1 MDSLFVL
8 DDSLDRGSQLVDG
21 SVVEQDSA
29 IDSNDVILNIWVEIP
44 KIENLKTT
52 TLARDLK
59 QDLKTQVV
67 NMTAN
72 FMNEIFELHSE
83 IVGLKM
89 QICERSNDDTMILYY
104 DNLWW

>member
-8 DDSLDRGSQLVDG
+8 DDLLDRGSQLVDG

-72 FMNEIFELHSE
+72 FMNEIFELRSE

-89 QICERSNDDTMILYY
+89 QICDRSNDDTMILYY

>member
-1 MDSLFVL
+1 M
-8 DDSLDRGSQLVDG
+8 
-21 SVVEQDSA
+21 
-29 IDSNDVILNIWVEIP
+29 EIP

-72 FMNEIFELHSE
+72 FMNEIFELRSE

-89 QICERSNDDTMILYY
+89 QICDRSNDDTMILYY
-104 DNLWW
+104 DNL

>member
-72 FMNEIFELHSE
+72 FMNEIFELRSE

-89 QICERSNDDTMILYY
+89 QICDRSNDDTMILYY